1 MRTVEPTARRS
12 ASRSL
17 GDSRKF
23 LRMGNTYAS
32 LGARMAPA
40 SPLTLQVRR
49 ATGSVVG
56 RKVELD
62 AIRQALNS
70 AGAGRLTA
78 LTLEGEPG
86 IGKTRLL
93 VAAAEL
99 AAAEGFLSLAVAA
112 DEEIRGPFLLARGIF
127 ASSLAHGGNGAAES
141 VQRVLDALSGHDDPT
156 LDALSP
162 DQKLLRVFDLAAL
175 AVRALAAANP
185 VALLIDDFQWAD
197 EDSVRMLRYIIR
209 TDADLPVFL
218 ALSIR
223 PEELAVVREAVTL
236 IADMERMGMIR
247 RLKVTRFTQLE
258 TTEFVRQV
266 LGGEV
271 NLSSAATM
279 HAQAEGVAFIV
290 EELARSYREM
300 ALIQEIDG
308 VWTLARNAERLVP
321 SSVRTLIQRRAA
333 RLPDETKRD
342 LADAAIL
349 GRSFSL
355 KDLRSIKVHLGA
367 SEKDC
372 DPTVLAESLAP
383 AAHAGLLVELPAE
396 SPADYSFTHE
406 QVREFAAALLNAGRR
421 RAIHTALVDMLTADG
436 EPPPASLS
444 LLAQHALAGG
454 DHDRAVRFSVSAAQA
469 ALDARAAEEAL
480 RVVDLALPTA
490 AAAQDRVALL
500 TSRDEALDM
509 LRRPADRLEGLAE
522 LGALAEALGDSH
534 LELTVKLRRAAALR
548 VSEDEARAAELATS
562 VREAANARGD
572 RQAELSACLELGQDL
587 LRSPLGES
595 FGAPRDVDL
604 DGAEEAYRRAC
615 ELAQELGDS
624 AALAAATRELG
635 VISISRARDSYVRHI
650 ERGES
655 GPIMA
660 RIAAGE
666 TPDEIWTEMAFAP
679 LIHEGIGRYERAIE
693 LFEQIGDR
701 RGVMSAIIARAYIN
715 FGLDIHLLGAARRIE
730 EIRRLTTQLTS
741 LTRESERAVAEARM
755 LYGVQ
760 VFARAKVVPDL
771 ALTRGEDAHRHA
783 RQLGDRSLEFASAT
797 GLALTHLELGDVD
810 EAERWLDRAAEAAAA
825 APTPL
830 RARQLDVA
838 RGIARA
844 AAGDAERMRE
854 HLERGVRLATE
865 QGRPAARCEAL
876 ATLALEAA
884 LLGAETNDEELLRL
898 AESAAEDV
906 RGLVTVLP
914 GHPPWGAEAD
924 AAVAQ
929 VALARGEH
937 DKAAEAARSA
947 LETLRSAHFED
958 LFLRIVLPA
967 ARVLLA
973 TGTEEEQAAVQHQ
986 LTMTAALIAQRI
998 TDEGIRV
1005 QWFRGPQGRE
1015 LSSLAGRSPGEGWSE
1030 MVRADVPGAG
1040 VGEDDTALLWL
1051 LVEGRTNREIAA
1063 ELGMSEEGVTRRL
1076 TEMYAKIGVSSPG
1089 QAAMFAFRER
1099 VV

>member
-1 MRTVEPTARRS
+1 M
-12 ASRSL
+12 
-17 GDSRKF
+17 
-23 LRMGNTYAS
+23 
-32 LGARMAPA
+32 
-40 SPLTLQVRR
+40 SPLALRVRR
-49 ATGSVVG
+49 VTGSVVG

-62 AIRQALNS
+62 AITQELAS
-70 AGAGRLTA
+70 ARAGRLSA

-99 AAAEGFLSLAVAA
+99 ATAEGFTTLAVTA
-112 DEEIRGPFLLARGIF
+112 DEELRGPFLLARGIF
-127 ASSLAHGGNGAAES
+127 ASSATHERDDNGAGEPL
-141 VQRVLDALSGHDDPT
+141 QRVLDAISGRDDPT

-162 DQKLLRVFDLAAL
+162 DHKLLRAFDLAAL
-175 AVRALAAANP
+175 AIRALATANP
-185 VALLIDDFQWAD
+185 LALLIDDFQWAD
-197 EDSVRMLRYIIR
+197 EDSVRMLRYIVR
-209 TDADLPVFL
+209 ADADVPVFL
-218 ALSIR
+218 GLATR
-223 PEELAVVREAVTL
+223 PEELAVIREAVTL
-236 IADMERMGMIR
+236 IADMERMGMVR
-247 RLKVTRFTQLE
+247 RLKVARFTQLE
-258 TTEFVRQV
+258 TTEFVQQV

-271 NLSSAATM
+271 NLPSAATM

-290 EELARSYREM
+290 EELARTYREM

-321 SSVRTLIQRRAA
+321 SAVRTLIQRRAA

-355 KDLRSIKVHLGA
+355 KDLRSIKAQLGA
-367 SEKDC
+367 SEEDC

-383 AAHAGLLVELPAE
+383 AVQAGLLVEHPTE

-421 RAIHTALVDMLTADG
+421 RAIHAALVDMLTADG
-436 EPPPASLS
+436 DPAPASLS
-444 LLAQHALAGG
+444 LLAQHALAAG
-454 DHDRAVRFSVSAAQA
+454 DSDRAVRFSISAARA

-480 RVVDLALPTA
+480 RVVDLALPAA

-500 TSRDEALDM
+500 TSRDDALDM

-522 LGALAEALGDSH
+522 LAALAGALGDLH
-534 LELTVKLRRAAALR
+534 LELTVTLRRAAALR
-548 VSEDEARAAELATS
+548 VSGEEDRAAELATS
-562 VREAANARGD
+562 VREAANAQGD

-595 FGAPRDVDL
+595 FGAPRDVDM

-615 ELAQELGDS
+615 ELAQELGDD

-635 VISISRARDSYVRHI
+635 VVSISRARDGFVGQI

-666 TPDEIWTEMAFAP
+666 TLGEILPDMAFTH
-679 LIHEGIGRYERAIE
+679 LIDEGIARYERAIE

-701 RGVMSAIIARAYIN
+701 RGVMSAIIARAYVN
-715 FGLDIHLLGAARRIE
+715 FGIDIHLLGAARRIE

-741 LTRESERAVAEARM
+741 LTRESERAAIEAQM

-783 RQLGDRSLEFASAT
+783 RHLGDRSLEFAAAA

-838 RGIARA
+838 RGMARA
-844 AAGDAERMRE
+844 AAGDTKGMRE
-854 HLERGVRLATE
+854 LLERGVRLATE

-876 ATLALEAA
+876 ARLALEGA
-884 LLGAETNDEELLRL
+884 LLGAATNDGALLAL
-898 AESAAEDV
+898 AERSAQDAKE
-906 RGLVTVLP
+906 LVPTLP

-924 AAVAQ
+924 AALAQ

-937 DKAAEAARSA
+937 DEAAEAARSA
-947 LETLRSAHFED
+947 LEALRSAHFED

-973 TGTEEEQAAVQHQ
+973 TGTEEERAALRDQ
-986 LTMTAALIAQRI
+986 LTTTAALVAQRI
-998 TDEGIRV
+998 TDESIRV
-1005 QWFRGPQGRE
+1005 QWFRGPLGRE
-1015 LSSLAGRSPGEGWSE
+1015 LSSLAGRSPGEGSSE
-1030 MVRADVPGAG
+1030 TARADVTG
-1040 VGEDDTALLWL
+1040 VGLAEDDTGLLWL
-1051 LVEGRTNREIAA
+1051 LIEGRTNREIAA
-1063 ELGMSEEGVTRRL
+1063 ELGMSEEVVARRL
-1076 TEMYAKIGVSSPG
+1076 TEMYAKIGVSSRG
-1089 QAAMFAFRER
+1089 QAAMFAFREG